1 MRAKKIIIKDDS
13 LRSKRATEFINK
25 ASEYSSSIYL
35 EMNNK
40 RINAKSIIGVLSLNA
55 GEGDEMR
62 LLADG
67 QDEDAAI
74 DDISVLLGN

>member
-1 MRAKKIIIKDDS
+1 MRAKKITIKDDS
-13 LRSKRATEFINK
+13 LRSKKATEFINK

-40 RINAKSIIGVLSLNA
+40 RINAKSIIGVLSLNVA
-55 GEGDEMR
+55 EGDEIR
-62 LLADG
+62 LLVDG

-74 DDISVLLGN
+74 EGICGLLGV